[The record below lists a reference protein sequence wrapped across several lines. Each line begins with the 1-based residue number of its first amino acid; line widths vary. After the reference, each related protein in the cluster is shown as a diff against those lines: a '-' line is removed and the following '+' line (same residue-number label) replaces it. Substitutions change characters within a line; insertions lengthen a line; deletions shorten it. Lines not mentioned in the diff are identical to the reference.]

1 MNRNRLLTSLTITL
15 SVLLFAGG
23 TAYFAKGLR
32 LSWGHDNDG
41 DMKTLWN
48 QYSLFEQGIYPHRGV
63 AEAAGMAGVRGSAI
77 YPPYAFPMLS
87 ACFWTPDYRSARA
100 LYQALTFAALGFLMW
115 YGAKQME
122 FAGRPAALLG
132 AAMPF
137 AISGNGSAVSL
148 GQFTIIC
155 VGFLALQIVLLQRNR
170 PALAGV
176 CWAFAMLKPH
186 IALPFGVLFLLGPHW
201 RGVLAGGLTLAS
213 LTALALW
220 WTNVDPRDFWTQGVV
235 GHRLKFVET
244 TSYGSGLWVG
254 AWGLNAQK
262 ATLFGIGIAGL
273 FGVLLLLP
281 RVREKFNLQT
291 TAAVAAVMAMTLF
304 YHRPYDNLL
313 FIFLLLP
320 LVAAAFR
327 GRSLVLSVASAALAV
342 VLYLPAG
349 VALRRLAEIAPVTD
363 WLVAV
368 IPVTA
373 CAILLLATR
382 SRSDSTPPPA

>member
-1 MNRNRLLTSLTITL
+1 MNKSKLQTVLLTAL
-15 SVLLFAGG
+15 SILLFAGG

-41 DMKTLWN
+41 DMRALWN
-48 QYSLFEQGIYPHRGV
+48 QYSFFEQGIYPHRKV
-63 AEAAGMAGVRGSAI
+63 AEAAGFAGVKGHAI
-77 YPPYAFPMLS
+77 YPPYAYPLL
-87 ACFWTPDYRSARA
+87 AGCFWAPNYTAARA
-100 LYQALTFAALGFLMW
+100 VYQILTLAALGLLMW
-115 YGAKQME
+115 YGVKQLD

-132 AAMPF
+132 AALPF

-155 VGFLALQIVLLQRNR
+155 VGFLALQIILLQRNR

-176 CWAFAMLKPH
+176 CWAIAMLKPQ

-201 RGVLAGGLTLAS
+201 RGVFAGGMTLAT
-213 LTALALW
+213 LTAFALW

-244 TSYGSGLWVG
+244 TRYGSGLWVG
-254 AWGLNAQK
+254 AWGLNPQK
-262 ATLFGIGIAGL
+262 ATLLGVGITGAFGA
-273 FGVLLLLP
+273 LLLLA

-291 TAAVAAVMAMTLF
+291 AAALAAVMAMTLF

-313 FIFLLLP
+313 LIFLLLP

-327 GRSLVLSVASAALAV
+327 EQSRLLFAASAALAV
-342 VLYLPAG
+342 ILYFPAG
-349 VALRRLAEIAPVTD
+349 VVLRRLAEIAPVTD
-363 WLVAV
+363 WVMAI
-368 IPVTA
+368 IPVAA
-373 CAILLLATR
+373 CAILLLTTQPR
-382 SRSDSTPPPA
+382 SGSTSP

>member
-1 MNRNRLLTSLTITL
+1 
-15 SVLLFAGG
+15 
-23 TAYFAKGLR
+23 
-32 LSWGHDNDG
+32 
-41 DMKTLWN
+41 
-48 QYSLFEQGIYPHRGV
+48 
-63 AEAAGMAGVRGSAI
+63 VRGSAI

-100 LYQALTFAALGFLMW
+100 LYQALTFAALAFLMW

-155 VGFLALQIVLLQRNR
+155 IGLLALQIILLQRNR

-176 CWAFAMLKPH
+176 CWALAMLKPQ

-201 RGVLAGGLTLAS
+201 RAVLAGGLTLAT
-213 LTALALW
+213 LTAFALW

-244 TSYGSGLWVG
+244 TRDGSGLWVG
-254 AWGLNAQK
+254 AWGLNPQK
-262 ATLFGIGIAGL
+262 ATLFGIGLAGA
-273 FGVLLLLP
+273 FGALLLLA

-320 LVAAAFR
+320 LVAATFR
-327 GRSLVLSVASAALAV
+327 RHSPLLFAASGALAV

-363 WLVAV
+363 WLVFAV
-368 IPVTA
+368 PIAA
-373 CAILLLATR
+373 CAVLLAG
-382 SRSDSTPPPA
+382 SESAK

>member
-1 MNRNRLLTSLTITL
+1 MNRNRLLTSLTIAL
-15 SVLLFAGG
+15 SLLLLAGG

-41 DMKTLWN
+41 DMKLLWN
-48 QYSLFEQGIYPHRGV
+48 QYSLFEQGVYPHRRV
-63 AEAAGMAGVRGSAI
+63 AEAAGVSGVEGYAI

-100 LYQALTFAALGFLMW
+100 LYQTLTFASLAFLMW
-115 YGAKQME
+115 YGAKQMQ

-155 VGFLALQIVLLQRNR
+155 IGLLALQIILLQRNR

-176 CWAFAMLKPH
+176 CWALAMLKPQ
-186 IALPFGVLFLLGPHW
+186 IALPFGVLFLLGPRW
-201 RGVLAGGLTLAS
+201 RAVLAGGLTLAT
-213 LTALALW
+213 LTAFALW

-262 ATLFGIGIAGL
+262 ATLFGVGIAGL
-273 FGVLLLLP
+273 FGVVLLLP
-281 RVREKFNLQT
+281 RVREKFSLQT

-320 LVAAAFR
+320 LVAATFR
-327 GRSLVLSVASAALAV
+327 RHSPFLFAASGALAV

-349 VALRRLAEIAPVTD
+349 VVLRRLAEIAPVTD
-363 WLVAV
+363 WLVFAV
-368 IPVTA
+368 PIAA
-373 CAILLLATR
+373 CAVLLAGPE
-382 SRSDSTPPPA
+382 SAKK